1 MLFVSLVF
9 FVFLESNEEIMMN
22 KIQEIVKKVSC
33 LPSGICAET
42 SGAEV
47 SEHSPWI
54 LRELNRCG
62 NVVY

>member
-1 MLFVSLVF
+1 
-9 FVFLESNEEIMMN
+9 MMN